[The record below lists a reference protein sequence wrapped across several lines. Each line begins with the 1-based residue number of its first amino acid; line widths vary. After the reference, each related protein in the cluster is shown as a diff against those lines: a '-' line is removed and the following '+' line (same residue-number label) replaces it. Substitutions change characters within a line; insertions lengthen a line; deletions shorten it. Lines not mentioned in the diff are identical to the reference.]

1 MEAFLTAMGIIFMAL
16 VVVVGIMMLMG
27 GIKITRKYE

>member
-1 MEAFLTAMGIIFMAL
+1 MEAFLAAMGIIFMVL

-27 GIKITRKYE
+27 GIKISKKYE